1 MGADAAWGTPDY
13 YMPQLTAVKTGEFE
27 PPPQKTFFLIIG
39 RVSRLLQGLMV
50 TPTVVDTDY
59 HGEIKILVTA
69 TQGPLTL
76 RAGER
81 IAQALPLPLFG
92 HFPYMKEER
101 GPSSL
106 GSSEVYWAQ
115 KITDSWPMPTLFLED
130 KQFQGL
136 LDTRTDATVISSTH
150 WPAAWP
156 LQPTATHLKG
166 IGQTQDT
173 LQSSKLLTWS
183 DKENNTGTV
192 QTFVVKGLPVNLWGR
207 T

>member
-13 YMPQLTAVKTGEFE
+13 YMPQLTAVNTGEFE

-69 TQGPLTL
+69 TQGPFTF

-92 HFPYMKEER
+92 HFTYMKEE
-101 GPSSL
+101 
-106 GSSEVYWAQ
+106 
-115 KITDSWPMPTLFLED
+115 
-130 KQFQGL
+130 
-136 LDTRTDATVISSTH
+136 
-150 WPAAWP
+150 
-156 LQPTATHLKG
+156 
-166 IGQTQDT
+166 
-173 LQSSKLLTWS
+173 
-183 DKENNTGTV
+183 
-192 QTFVVKGLPVNLWGR
+192 
-207 T
+207 

>member
-1 MGADAAWGTPDY
+1 M
-13 YMPQLTAVKTGEFE
+13 
-27 PPPQKTFFLIIG
+27 
-39 RVSRLLQGLMV
+39 

-69 TQGPLTL
+69 TQEPLTL
-76 RAGER
+76 RARER

-115 KITDSWPMPTLFLED
+115 KITDSRPMLTLFLED

-136 LDTRTDATVISSTH
+136 LDTGADATVISSTH

-156 LQPTATHLKG
+156 LQPTKG
-166 IGQTQDT
+166 WCNPLIIKFTA
-173 LQSSKLLTWS
+173 KRR
-183 DKENNTGTV
+183 
-192 QTFVVKGLPVNLWGR
+192 NLEA
-207 T
+207 